1 MGGELVVRDYPD
13 DVSPRENPDWPG
25 YRGLSRGTPRHDRAP
40 ERRGR
45 PLLSEWRVRR
55 AEQDVD
61 KARMDRFMAGPC
73 ARPEPETK
81 TTKPKKKKRN
91 R

>member
-25 YRGLSRGTPRHDRAP
+25 YEVYPEERPDTTGLPSAEADL
-40 ERRGR
+40 
-45 PLLSEWRVRR
+45 LLSEWRVRR

-61 KARMDRFMAGPC
+61 KARVDRFMAGPC
-73 ARPEPETK
+73 ARPEAAKTK
-81 TTKPKKKKRN
+81 TKPKKKRN